1 MANRK
6 TVSDEAIVSSLL
18 ANGTIKAAAA
28 AVGIG
33 ERTIYDRMTDGE
45 FQAIYKAAKSDLI
58 RAAVVRLNEK
68 VQAAIAT
75 AAEIMENRDNNPA
88 IRLQAAQTI
97 LNNAGKYSERL
108 QASENNASR
117 QAEANAFSWLP

>member
-18 ANGTIKAAAA
+18 ANGTVKAAAA

-68 VQAAIAT
+68 VQAAITT
-75 AAEIMENRDNNPA
+75 AAK
-88 IRLQAAQTI
+88 TSGSI
-97 LNNAGKYSERL
+97 LPSC
-108 QASENNASR
+108 
-117 QAEANAFSWLP
+117 PT